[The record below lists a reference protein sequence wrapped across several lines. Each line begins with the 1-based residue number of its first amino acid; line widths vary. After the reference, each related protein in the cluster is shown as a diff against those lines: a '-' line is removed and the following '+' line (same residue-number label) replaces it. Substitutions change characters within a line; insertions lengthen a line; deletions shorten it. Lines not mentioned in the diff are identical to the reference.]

1 MRTSF
6 LCARQGMDVNLV
18 YHVYEKG
25 TVVLLEQRDESFL
38 LVEGENGTDEVARV
52 NDAQCLG
59 FDAL

>member
-1 MRTSF
+1 
-6 LCARQGMDVNLV
+6 MDVNLV